1 MNTREFVNK
10 YNEIIKLITTA
21 KKITVLT
28 GAGISTESGLPD
40 FRSKDGFWTKNKPIQ
55 FQDYLDNEE
64 QQRLSW
70 SRNIELHKILKEINP
85 NIGHKFVEK
94 IINLKNKENFLITQ
108 NIDGLHQ
115 RSGVPKDK
123 IIEIHGNATEARCLN
138 CGEKANILDFHAAIK
153 TNNPLP
159 KCSNCGGL
167 VKVATISFG
176 QPMNENDM
184 LQASNISSQC
194 DLMIVMGSSLSVM
207 PAGQI
212 PNLAIKSGAKI
223 VILNREETIYD
234 AMANIVINDELK
246 IICKELIKLI

>member
-1 MNTREFVNK
+1 MSK
-10 YNEIIKLITTA
+10 YKEIIKLITSSS
-21 KKITVLT
+21 KIIVLT

-55 FQDYLDNEE
+55 FQEFIDNEE
-64 QQRLSW
+64 KQRLSW

-85 NIGHKFVEK
+85 NIGHTFVEK
-94 IINLKNKENFLITQ
+94 IINLSNKENCLITQ

-115 RSGVPKDK
+115 RSGVPEDK
-123 IIEIHGNATEARCLN
+123 IIEIHGNATESKCLN
-138 CGEKANILDFHAAIK
+138 CEKKAAILDFHAAIMA
-153 TNNPLP
+153 NDPLP
-159 KCSNCGGL
+159 KCIECGGI

-184 LQASNISSQC
+184 LRASNLSSQC

-212 PNLAIKSGAKI
+212 PNLAIQSGAKL

-234 AMANIVINDELK
+234 AMADIVINDELK
-246 IICKELIKLI
+246 IICSELIKLF

>member
-1 MNTREFVNK
+1 MNTFNK
-10 YNEIIKLITTA
+10 IIKLIKTS
-21 KKITVLT
+21 KKTIVLT

-55 FQDYLDNEE
+55 FQDYLDDEE
-64 QQRLSW
+64 KQRLSW
-70 SRNIELHKILKEINP
+70 SRNIELHKILREINP
-85 NIGHKFVEK
+85 NIGHAFVEK
-94 IINLKNKENFLITQ
+94 VINFNEENLLITQ

-115 RSGVPKDK
+115 RSGIQEDK
-123 IIEIHGNATEARCLN
+123 IIEIHGNAIEAKCLN
-138 CGEKANILDFHAAIK
+138 CEKKAKIIDFHAAIK

-159 KCSNCGGL
+159 KCLNCSGV

-184 LQASNISSQC
+184 LKATKISSEC
-194 DLMIVMGSSLSVM
+194 ELMIVMGSSLSVM

-212 PNLAIKSGAKI
+212 PNLAIQSGAKL

-234 AMANIVINDELK
+234 AMADIVINDELK
-246 IICKELIKLI
+246 NICGKLIDKI

>member
-1 MNTREFVNK
+1 MNTFNK
-10 YNEIIKLITTA
+10 IIELIKTS
-21 KKITVLT
+21 KKTIVLT

-55 FQDYLDNEE
+55 FQDYLDDEE
-64 QQRLSW
+64 KQRLSW

-85 NIGHKFVEK
+85 NIGHAFVEK
-94 IINLKNKENFLITQ
+94 VINFNKENFLITQ

-115 RSGVPKDK
+115 RSGIQEDK
-123 IIEIHGNATEARCLN
+123 IIEIHGNAIEAKCLN
-138 CGEKANILDFHAAIK
+138 CEKKAKIIDFHVAIK

-159 KCSNCGGL
+159 KCLNCNGV

-184 LQASNISSQC
+184 LKATKISSEC
-194 DLMIVMGSSLSVM
+194 ELMIVMGSSLSVM

-212 PNLAIKSGAKI
+212 PNLAIQSGAKL

-234 AMANIVINDELK
+234 AMADIVINDELK
-246 IICKELIKLI
+246 NICGKLIDKI

>member
-1 MNTREFVNK
+1 M
-10 YNEIIKLITTA
+10 ICIKKWLKNFIDASTNL
-21 KKITVLT
+21 VFFT

-55 FQDYLDNEE
+55 FQDYLDDEE
-64 QQRLSW
+64 KQRLSW

-85 NIGHKFVEK
+85 NIGHAFVEK
-94 IINLKNKENFLITQ
+94 VINFNEENLLITQ

-115 RSGVPKDK
+115 RSGIQEDK
-123 IIEIHGNATEARCLN
+123 IIEIHGNAIEAKCLN
-138 CGEKANILDFHAAIK
+138 CEKKAKIIDFHAAIK
-153 TNNPLP
+153 SNNPLP
-159 KCSNCGGL
+159 KCLNCNGV

-184 LQASNISSQC
+184 LKATKISSEC
-194 DLMIVMGSSLSVM
+194 ELMIVMGSSLSVM

-212 PNLAIKSGAKI
+212 PNLAIQSGAKL

-234 AMANIVINDELK
+234 AMADIVINDELK
-246 IICKELIKLI
+246 NICSKLIDKI

>member
-1 MNTREFVNK
+1 MNTFNK
-10 YNEIIKLITTA
+10 IIKLIKTS
-21 KKITVLT
+21 KKTIVLT

-55 FQDYLDNEE
+55 FQDYLDDEE
-64 QQRLSW
+64 KQRLSW
-70 SRNIELHKILKEINP
+70 SRNIELHKILREINP
-85 NIGHKFVEK
+85 NIGHAFVEK
-94 IINLKNKENFLITQ
+94 VINFNEENLLITQ

-115 RSGVPKDK
+115 RSGIQEDK
-123 IIEIHGNATEARCLN
+123 IIEIHGNAIEAKCLD
-138 CGEKANILDFHAAIK
+138 CEKKAKIIDFHEAIK

-159 KCSNCGGL
+159 KCLNCNGV

-184 LQASNISSQC
+184 LKATKMSSEC
-194 DLMIVMGSSLSVM
+194 ELMIVMGSSLSVM

-212 PNLAIKSGAKI
+212 PNLAIQSGAKL

-234 AMANIVINDELK
+234 AMADIVINDELK
-246 IICKELIKLI
+246 NICGKLIDKI

>member
-1 MNTREFVNK
+1 MNK
-10 YNEIIKLITTA
+10 YKEIIKLITTSN
-21 KKITVLT
+21 KITVLT

-70 SRNIELHKILKEINP
+70 SRNIELHKILKKIKP
-85 NIGHKFVEK
+85 NIGHTFVEK
-94 IINLKNKENFLITQ
+94 IINLNDKENYLITQ

-115 RSGVPKDK
+115 RSGVPEDK
-123 IIEIHGNATEARCLN
+123 IIEIHGNAIESKCLN
-138 CGEKANILDFHAAIK
+138 CGEKADILDFHAAIK
-153 TNNPLP
+153 ANDPLP
-159 KCSNCGGL
+159 KCFYCGGI

-184 LQASNISSQC
+184 LRTSNLSSQC
-194 DLMIVMGSSLSVM
+194 NLMIVMGSSLSVM

-212 PNLAIKSGAKI
+212 PNLAIQSGAKL

-234 AMANIVINDELK
+234 SMADIVINDELK
-246 IICKELIKLI
+246 IICSELIKII

>member
-1 MNTREFVNK
+1 MNTFNK
-10 YNEIIKLITTA
+10 IIKLIKTS
-21 KKITVLT
+21 KKTIVLT

-55 FQDYLDNEE
+55 FQDYLDDEE
-64 QQRLSW
+64 KQRLSW

-85 NIGHKFVEK
+85 NIGHAFVEK
-94 IINLKNKENFLITQ
+94 VINFNKENFLITQ

-115 RSGVPKDK
+115 RSGIQEDK
-123 IIEIHGNATEARCLN
+123 IIEIHGNAIEAKCLN
-138 CGEKANILDFHAAIK
+138 CEKKAKIIDFHSAIK

-159 KCSNCGGL
+159 KCLNCNGV

-184 LQASNISSQC
+184 LKATKISSEC
-194 DLMIVMGSSLSVM
+194 ELMIVMGSSLSVM

-212 PNLAIKSGAKI
+212 PNLAIQSGAKL

-234 AMANIVINDELK
+234 AMADIVINDELK
-246 IICKELIKLI
+246 NICGKLINKI

>member
-1 MNTREFVNK
+1 MNK
-10 YNEIIKLITTA
+10 YKEIIKLITSSS
-21 KKITVLT
+21 KIIVLT

-55 FQDYLDNEE
+55 FQEFIDNEE
-64 QQRLSW
+64 KQRLSW

-85 NIGHKFVEK
+85 NIGHTFVEK
-94 IINLKNKENFLITQ
+94 IINLSNKENCLITQ

-115 RSGVPKDK
+115 RSGVPEDK
-123 IIEIHGNATEARCLN
+123 IIEIHGNAIESKCLN
-138 CGEKANILDFHAAIK
+138 CEKKAAILDFHAAIMA
-153 TNNPLP
+153 NDPLP
-159 KCSNCGGL
+159 KCIECGGI

-184 LQASNISSQC
+184 LRASNLSSQC

-212 PNLAIKSGAKI
+212 PNLAIQSGAKL

-234 AMANIVINDELK
+234 AMADIVINDELK
-246 IICKELIKLI
+246 IICSELIKLF

>member
-1 MNTREFVNK
+1 M
-10 YNEIIKLITTA
+10 
-21 KKITVLT
+21 
-28 GAGISTESGLPD
+28 
-40 FRSKDGFWTKNKPIQ
+40 
-55 FQDYLDNEE
+55 
-64 QQRLSW
+64 
-70 SRNIELHKILKEINP
+70 
-85 NIGHKFVEK
+85 
-94 IINLKNKENFLITQ
+94 
-108 NIDGLHQ
+108 
-115 RSGVPKDK
+115 PKDK

-159 KCSNCGGL
+159 KCSNCDGI

-184 LQASNISSQC
+184 LQASNISSHC

-246 IICKELIKLI
+246 IICKGLIKLI

>member
-1 MNTREFVNK
+1 MNIFNK
-10 YNEIIKLITTA
+10 IIKLIKTS
-21 KKITVLT
+21 KKTIVLT

-55 FQDYLDNEE
+55 FQDYLDDEE
-64 QQRLSW
+64 KQRLSW

-85 NIGHKFVEK
+85 NIGHAFVEK
-94 IINLKNKENFLITQ
+94 VINFNEENLLITQ
-108 NIDGLHQ
+108 NIDGLLQ
-115 RSGVPKDK
+115 RSGIQEDK
-123 IIEIHGNATEARCLN
+123 IIEIHGNAIEAKCLN
-138 CGEKANILDFHAAIK
+138 CEKKAKIIDFHAAIK

-159 KCSNCGGL
+159 KCLNCNGV

-184 LQASNISSQC
+184 LKATKISSEC
-194 DLMIVMGSSLSVM
+194 ELMIVMGSSLSVM

-212 PNLAIKSGAKI
+212 PNLAIQSGAKL

-234 AMANIVINDELK
+234 AMADIVINDELNN
-246 IICKELIKLI
+246 ICCKLIDKI

>member
-1 MNTREFVNK
+1 MNTFNK
-10 YNEIIKLITTA
+10 IIKLIKTS
-21 KKITVLT
+21 KKTVVLT

-55 FQDYLDNEE
+55 FQDYLDDEKK
-64 QQRLSW
+64 QRLSW

-85 NIGHKFVEK
+85 NIGHAFVEK
-94 IINLKNKENFLITQ
+94 VINFNKENFLITQ

-115 RSGVPKDK
+115 RSGIQEDK
-123 IIEIHGNATEARCLN
+123 IIEIHGNAIEAKCLN
-138 CGEKANILDFHAAIK
+138 CEKKAKIIDFHAAIK
-153 TNNPLP
+153 SNNPLP
-159 KCSNCGGL
+159 KCLNCNGV

-184 LQASNISSQC
+184 LKATKISSEC
-194 DLMIVMGSSLSVM
+194 ELMIVMGSSLSVM

-212 PNLAIKSGAKI
+212 PNLAIQSGAKL

-234 AMANIVINDELK
+234 AMADIVINDELK
-246 IICKELIKLI
+246 NICGKLIDKI

>member
-1 MNTREFVNK
+1 MNTFNQ
-10 YNEIIKLITTA
+10 IIKLIKTS
-21 KKITVLT
+21 KKTIVLT

-55 FQDYLDNEE
+55 FQDYLDDEE
-64 QQRLSW
+64 KQRLSW
-70 SRNIELHKILKEINP
+70 SRNIELHKILREINP
-85 NIGHKFVEK
+85 NIGHAFVEK
-94 IINLKNKENFLITQ
+94 VINFNEENLLITQ

-115 RSGVPKDK
+115 RSGIQEDK
-123 IIEIHGNATEARCLN
+123 IIEIHGNAIEAKCLN
-138 CGEKANILDFHAAIK
+138 CEKKAKIIDFHAAIK

-159 KCSNCGGL
+159 KCLNCNGV

-184 LQASNISSQC
+184 LKATKMSSEC
-194 DLMIVMGSSLSVM
+194 ELMIVMGSSLSVM

-212 PNLAIKSGAKI
+212 PNLAIQSGAKL

-234 AMANIVINDELK
+234 AMADIVINDELK
-246 IICKELIKLI
+246 NICGKLIDKI

>member
-1 MNTREFVNK
+1 MNIFNK
-10 YNEIIKLITTA
+10 IIKLIKTS
-21 KKITVLT
+21 KKTIVLT

-55 FQDYLDNEE
+55 FQDYLDDEE
-64 QQRLSW
+64 KQRLSW

-85 NIGHKFVEK
+85 NIGHAFVEK
-94 IINLKNKENFLITQ
+94 VINFNKENFLITQ

-115 RSGVPKDK
+115 RSGIQEDK
-123 IIEIHGNATEARCLN
+123 IIEIHGNAIEAKCLN
-138 CGEKANILDFHAAIK
+138 CEKKAKIIHFHEAIK

-159 KCSNCGGL
+159 KCLNCNGV

-184 LQASNISSQC
+184 LKATKISSEC
-194 DLMIVMGSSLSVM
+194 ELMIVMGSSLSVM

-212 PNLAIKSGAKI
+212 PNLAIQSGAKL

-234 AMANIVINDELK
+234 AMADIVINDELK
-246 IICKELIKLI
+246 NICGKLIDKI

>member
-1 MNTREFVNK
+1 MNTFNK
-10 YNEIIKLITTA
+10 IIKLIKA
-21 KKITVLT
+21 SKKTIVLT

-55 FQDYLDNEE
+55 FRDYLDDEE
-64 QQRLSW
+64 KQRLSW
-70 SRNIELHKILKEINP
+70 SRNIELHKILKEITP
-85 NIGHKFVEK
+85 NIGHAFVERV
-94 IINLKNKENFLITQ
+94 INFNKENFLITQ

-115 RSGVPKDK
+115 RSGIQEDK
-123 IIEIHGNATEARCLN
+123 IIEIHGNAIEAKCLN
-138 CGEKANILDFHAAIK
+138 CEKKAKIIDFHAAIK

-159 KCSNCGGL
+159 KCLNCKGI

-184 LQASNISSQC
+184 FKASKISSEC
-194 DLMIVMGSSLSVM
+194 ELMIVMGSSLSVM

-212 PNLAIKSGAKI
+212 PNLAIQSGAKL

-234 AMANIVINDELK
+234 AMADIVINDELK
-246 IICKELIKLI
+246 IICSELIKLI

>member
-1 MNTREFVNK
+1 MNTFNK
-10 YNEIIKLITTA
+10 IIKLIKTS
-21 KKITVLT
+21 KKTIVLT

-55 FQDYLDNEE
+55 FQDYLDDEE
-64 QQRLSW
+64 KQRLSW
-70 SRNIELHKILKEINP
+70 SRNIELHKILREINP
-85 NIGHKFVEK
+85 NIGHAFVEK
-94 IINLKNKENFLITQ
+94 VINFNEENLLITQ

-115 RSGVPKDK
+115 RSGIQEDK
-123 IIEIHGNATEARCLN
+123 IIEIHGNAIEAKCLN
-138 CGEKANILDFHAAIK
+138 CEKKAKILDFHAAIN

-159 KCSNCGGL
+159 KCLNCNGI

-184 LQASNISSQC
+184 LKASKISSEC
-194 DLMIVMGSSLSVM
+194 ELMIVMGSSLSVM

-212 PNLAIKSGAKI
+212 PNLAIQSGAKL

-234 AMANIVINDELK
+234 ARADIVINDELK
-246 IICKELIKLI
+246 NICGKLIDKI

>member
-1 MNTREFVNK
+1 MNTFNK
-10 YNEIIKLITTA
+10 IIELIKTS
-21 KKITVLT
+21 KKTIVLT

-55 FQDYLDNEE
+55 FQDYLDDEE
-64 QQRLSW
+64 KQRLSW

-85 NIGHKFVEK
+85 NIGHAFVEK
-94 IINLKNKENFLITQ
+94 VINFNEENLLITQ

-115 RSGVPKDK
+115 RSGIQEDK
-123 IIEIHGNATEARCLN
+123 IIEIHGNAIEAKCLN
-138 CGEKANILDFHAAIK
+138 CEKKAKIIHFHEAIK
-153 TNNPLP
+153 KNNPLP
-159 KCSNCGGL
+159 KCLNCNGV

-184 LQASNISSQC
+184 LKATKISSEC
-194 DLMIVMGSSLSVM
+194 ELMIVMGSSLSVM

-212 PNLAIKSGAKI
+212 PNLAIQSGAKL

-234 AMANIVINDELK
+234 AMADIVINDELK
-246 IICKELIKLI
+246 NICGKLIDKI

>member
-1 MNTREFVNK
+1 MNTFNK
-10 YNEIIKLITTA
+10 IIKLIKTS
-21 KKITVLT
+21 KKTIVLT

-55 FQDYLDNEE
+55 FQDYLDDEE
-64 QQRLSW
+64 KQRLSW

-85 NIGHKFVEK
+85 NIGHAFVEK
-94 IINLKNKENFLITQ
+94 VINFNRENFLITQ

-115 RSGVPKDK
+115 RSGIQEDK
-123 IIEIHGNATEARCLN
+123 IIEIHGNAIEAKCLN
-138 CGEKANILDFHAAIK
+138 CEKKAKIIDFHAAIK

-159 KCSNCGGL
+159 KCLNCNGV

-184 LQASNISSQC
+184 LKATKISSEC
-194 DLMIVMGSSLSVM
+194 ELMIVMGSSLSVM

-212 PNLAIKSGAKI
+212 PNLAIQSGAKL

-234 AMANIVINDELK
+234 AMADIVINDELK
-246 IICKELIKLI
+246 NICGKLIDKI